1 MRPYHKTA
9 GRRKRLGII
18 SPQYPYILNQII
30 KEYANLGRFSTI
42 WLFLG
47 PIFRKNQHF
56 RYLIFGRKYLK
67 NQNVI
72 NFRFIFPSL
81 QSTHS
86 TNITYKTGRSMLPK
100 IMKNN
105 LKCVSGKNAIFWFF
119 EKFP

>member
-1 MRPYHKTA
+1 MPAEFRPS
-9 GRRKRLGII
+9 GR
-18 SPQYPYILNQII
+18 SW
-30 KEYANLGRFSTI
+30 GRFSENLT
-42 WLFLG
+42 F
-47 PIFRKNQHF
+47 PI
-56 RYLIFGRKYLK
+56 YLIFGRKYLK

-86 TNITYKTGRSMLPK
+86 TNITYKIGRSMLPK